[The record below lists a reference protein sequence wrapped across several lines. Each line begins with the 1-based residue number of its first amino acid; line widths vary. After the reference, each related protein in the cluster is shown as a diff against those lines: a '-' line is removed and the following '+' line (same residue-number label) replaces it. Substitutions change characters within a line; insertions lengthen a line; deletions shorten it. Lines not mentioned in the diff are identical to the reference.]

1 VPSPVAHA
9 LRRLLPPPSTV
20 RPREWLRGAA
30 GAVVGLL
37 VAGLISRSAFGAVAH
52 WPLLIAPMGAS
63 AVLLFAVPSSPLAQ
77 PWPVVGGN
85 VLAALVGVSCARW
98 IGDPVWAAALAVGGA
113 IAAMHAARCLHP
125 PGGAVALLSVIGAPM
140 IKAQGYAFAWTSVG
154 LNTLLLV
161 LAAALWHRL
170 TGHRYPHPAQQ
181 AAPRPA
187 AQGPA
192 TPDAPPS
199 GRLGVSEQDVRQ
211 ALAAQGEVVDIAQD
225 DLQALIRRAELQALA
240 RRGDAPRC
248 AQLMSREV
256 VTLGPQATAEQ
267 AWQLLMRHRLST
279 LPVVDG
285 ERRVIGVVSQRDL
298 LLRAGWAERAVHGAR
313 AGQQPA
319 TVAEIMST
327 PAVTVRADAPLA
339 ELVPHLSDAGLHLV
353 PVVDDGL
360 RLQGVVAQP
369 DLIVA
374 LAQLLALPPPPGDAR
389 G

>member
-1 VPSPVAHA
+1 MLAL
-9 LRRLLPPPSTV
+9 LRRLVPPPPTV

-30 GAVVGLL
+30 GAFVGLA

-98 IGDPVWAAALAVGGA
+98 IADPVWAAALAVGGA

-161 LAAALWHRL
+161 WAAVLWHRL
-170 TGHRYPHPAQQ
+170 TGHRYPHPAQG

-187 AQGPA
+187 AQGHA
-192 TPDAPPS
+192 TRDPLPS

-211 ALAAQGEVVDIAQD
+211 ALQAQGEVVDIAQD

-240 RRGDAPRC
+240 RRDDVPRC
-248 AQLMSREV
+248 AQLMSRDV
-256 VTLGPQATAEQ
+256 VTTSPQATAEQ

-285 ERRVIGVVSQRDL
+285 AGRVQGVVSQRDL
-298 LLRAGWAERAVHGAR
+298 LLRAGWAERAVHGPR
-313 AGQQPA
+313 SGQRTA

-327 PAVTVRADAPLA
+327 PAVTVEADAPLA
-339 ELVPHLSDAGLHLV
+339 ALVPHLADAGLHLL
-353 PVVDDGL
+353 PVVDGQG

-369 DLIVA
+369 DLIAA
-374 LAQLLALPPPPGDAR
+374 LARLAMTPAAPGAPAQ